1 MKVLVIGTGGR
12 EHALAW
18 KLAQSPQVTG
28 VFAAPGSMAMTDCA
42 SVIPMQGSKDYVRL
56 ARDMGI
62 DLTVAGPETVLVDG
76 LADRFKEAGLAF
88 FGPSGA
94 AARIEGSKKFAKDL
108 MKKYHIPTA
117 AYESFT
123 EERDAIAYAEK
134 QNYPLVIKADGL
146 AAGKGVIIAA
156 TFEEASKAIHD
167 MMEGLAFNG
176 AGRQVVIEEFMEG
189 EEASV
194 LAFCDGTHVVPMI
207 PSQDHKRVYDN
218 DEGPNTGGMGAYA
231 PAPVVTDEVMQQVYD
246 RILKPMVDAM
256 RTEGYPFVGCLYAG
270 LMITSEGPKVVEFN
284 CRFGDP
290 ETEVVLPMLDGD
302 LAQIM
307 MDCVH
312 GTLSSDSIKWKKG
325 YAVDV
330 VMATRGYP
338 GAHSSDDKISGLR
351 EAEQEG
357 CHVFHAG
364 TALKGDTFYTAGG
377 RVLNVVAMAPTLE
390 EAREKA
396 YQGVKKIH
404 WDGAQYRTDIAVKGL
419 RHLKKIKNSF
429 CLCDI

>member
-123 EERDAIAYAEK
+123 EEKDAIAYAEK

-194 LAFCDGTHVVPMI
+194 LAFCEGTHVVPMI

-312 GTLSSDSIKWKKG
+312 GTLSPDSIKWKKG

-419 RHLKKIKNSF
+419 RHLKK
-429 CLCDI
+429 

>member
-167 MMEGLAFNG
+167 MMEGLVFNG

-290 ETEVVLPMLDGD
+290 ETEVVLPMLDGN

-364 TALKGDTFYTAGG
+364 TALKGDTFYTAAGG

-419 RHLKKIKNSF
+419 RHLKK
-429 CLCDI
+429 

>member
-1 MKVLVIGTGGR
+1 
-12 EHALAW
+12 
-18 KLAQSPQVTG
+18 
-28 VFAAPGSMAMTDCA
+28 
-42 SVIPMQGSKDYVRL
+42 
-56 ARDMGI
+56 
-62 DLTVAGPETVLVDG
+62 
-76 LADRFKEAGLAF
+76 
-88 FGPSGA
+88 
-94 AARIEGSKKFAKDL
+94 

-419 RHLKKIKNSF
+419 RHLKK
-429 CLCDI
+429 

>member
-28 VFAAPGSMAMTDCA
+28 VFTAPGSMAMTDCA

-76 LADRFKEAGLAF
+76 LADKFKEAGLAF
-88 FGPSGA
+88 FGPSRA

-123 EERDAIAYAEK
+123 EEKDAVAYAEK
-134 QNYPLVIKADGL
+134 QKYPLVIKADGL

-207 PSQDHKRVYDN
+207 PSQDHKRIFDN

-231 PAPVVTDEVMQQVYD
+231 PAPVVTDEVMKQVYD
-246 RILKPMVDAM
+246 RILQPMVDAM
-256 RTEGYPFVGCLYAG
+256 RIEGYPFTGCLYAG

-307 MDCVH
+307 LDCVH
-312 GTLSSDSIKWKKG
+312 GTLSADSIKWKKG

-338 GAHSSDDKISGLR
+338 GAHSSDDKISGLQD
-351 EAEQEG
+351 AEKEG

-364 TALKGDTFYTAGG
+364 TSLKGDTFYTAGG
-377 RVLNVVAMAPTLE
+377 RVLNVVAMAPTLS

-396 YQGVKKIH
+396 YRGVKKIH

-419 RHLKKIKNSF
+419 RHLKK
-429 CLCDI
+429 

>member
-108 MKKYHIPTA
+108 MKEYHIPTA

-146 AAGKGVIIAA
+146 AAGKGVIAA

-419 RHLKKIKNSF
+419 RHLKK
-429 CLCDI
+429 

>member
-42 SVIPMQGSKDYVRL
+42 SVIPLQGSKDYVRL
-56 ARDMGI
+56 AKDMGI

-123 EERDAIAYAEK
+123 EEKDAIAYAEK

-231 PAPVVTDEVMQQVYD
+231 PAPVVTDEVMQRVYD

-256 RTEGYPFVGCLYAG
+256 RTEGYPFTGCLYAG

-312 GTLSSDSIKWKKG
+312 GTLSPDSIKWKKG

-364 TALKGDTFYTAGG
+364 TALKGDTFYTAG
-377 RVLNVVAMAPTLE
+377 VV
-390 EAREKA
+390 
-396 YQGVKKIH
+396 
-404 WDGAQYRTDIAVKGL
+404 
-419 RHLKKIKNSF
+419 
-429 CLCDI
+429 C

>member
-56 ARDMGI
+56 AKDMGI

-123 EERDAIAYAEK
+123 EEKDAIAYAEK

-256 RTEGYPFVGCLYAG
+256 RTEGYPFTGCLYAG

-312 GTLSSDSIKWKKG
+312 GTVSPDSIKWKKG

-338 GAHSSDDKISGLR
+338 
-351 EAEQEG
+351 
-357 CHVFHAG
+357 
-364 TALKGDTFYTAGG
+364 
-377 RVLNVVAMAPTLE
+377 
-390 EAREKA
+390 
-396 YQGVKKIH
+396 
-404 WDGAQYRTDIAVKGL
+404 
-419 RHLKKIKNSF
+419 
-429 CLCDI
+429 

>member
-56 ARDMGI
+56 AKDMGI

-123 EERDAIAYAEK
+123 EEKDAIAYAEK

-176 AGRQVVIEEFMEG
+176 AGRQVVIEDFMEG

-256 RTEGYPFVGCLYAG
+256 RTEGYPFTGCLYAG

-312 GTLSSDSIKWKKG
+312 GTLSPDSIKWKKG

-377 RVLNVVAMAPTLE
+377 RVLNGC
-390 EAREKA
+390 
-396 YQGVKKIH
+396 Y
-404 WDGAQYRTDIAVKGL
+404 GA
-419 RHLKKIKNSF
+419 NP
-429 CLCDI
+429 